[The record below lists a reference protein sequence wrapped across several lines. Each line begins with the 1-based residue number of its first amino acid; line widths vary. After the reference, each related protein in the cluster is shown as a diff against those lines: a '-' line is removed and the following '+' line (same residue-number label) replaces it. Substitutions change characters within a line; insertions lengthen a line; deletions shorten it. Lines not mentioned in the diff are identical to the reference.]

1 MEVTLNGVPT
11 DVTDGTTIAALVATR
26 AEGHSRIAVARNGE
40 VVPRGA
46 WTNTQVAPGDELEM
60 LVAVAGG

>member
-11 DVTDGTTIAALVATR
+11 EVTDGTTIAALVATR

-40 VVPRGA
+40 VVPRGEWA
-46 WTNTQVAPGDELEM
+46 GTEVEPGDELEM

>member
-1 MEVTLNGVPT
+1 MEVTINGVPT
-11 DVTDGTTIAALVATR
+11 RVTDGTTVAALVATR
-26 AEGHSRIAVARNGE
+26 AEGHSRVAVARNGE

-46 WTNTQVAPGDELEM
+46 WADTAVASGDELEM